1 MGRLGK
7 VRSQEC
13 EVARLQ
19 SLQGCKRLVNFRMFI
34 CLLDS
39 FWGGGRGNDG
49 GKRVW
54 AYG

>member
-1 MGRLGK
+1 MRSCK
-7 VRSQEC
+7 VAEF
-13 EVARLQ
+13 ARLQ
-19 SLQGCKRLVNFRMFI
+19 KVSEFQNVFI